1 METTTFPKTFTYSML
16 PHKETM
22 ELYETLVNNG
32 FSPRMSGGL
41 LYVSYEDN
49 PETYNKLASYG
60 MPW

>member
-1 METTTFPKTFTYSML
+1 ML